1 MKNKQLVTY
10 IGIGI
15 VVYLLLRKKKTQ
27 AQARSGAGGGGGS
40 FFSPS
45 NLSNA
50 EKNKISAKVKKEV
63 DALNLTPIPDDWQS
77 DISQYQK
84 DIKNCSI

>member
-1 MKNKQLVTY
+1 MKNKELITY

-15 VVYLLLRKKKTQ
+15 VIYLLLRKKTIQ
-27 AQARSGAGGGGGS
+27 PTGRSGAGGGGGL
-40 FFSPS
+40 FSPN

-50 EKNKISAKVKKEV
+50 EKNKISARVKKDV
-63 DALNLTPIPDDWQS
+63 NALKLNPIADDWQN
-77 DISQYQK
+77 DISQYEK

>member
-1 MKNKQLVTY
+1 MKNKRIITY

-15 VVYLLLRKKKTQ
+15 IVYLLLRKKKTQ
-27 AQARSGAGGGGGS
+27 AQARSGAGGGGGL
-40 FFSPS
+40 FSPN

-50 EKNKISAKVKKEV
+50 EKSKISARVKKDV
-63 DALNLTPIPDDWQS
+63 DALNLTPITDDWQS
-77 DISQYQK
+77 DISQYEK

>member
-1 MKNKQLVTY
+1 MKNKQIITY

-15 VVYLLLRKKKTQ
+15 VIYLLLRKKTTQ
-27 AQARSGAGGGGGS
+27 TQARSSGGS
-40 FFSPS
+40 SGSIFSPN

-50 EKNKISAKVKKEV
+50 EKNKISARVKKDV
-63 DALNLTPIPDDWQS
+63 DALKLTPITDEWAN

-84 DIKNCSI
+84 DIKNCSV

>member
-1 MKNKQLVTY
+1 MKNKQIITY

-15 VVYLLLRKKKTQ
+15 VIYLLLRKKTTQ
-27 AQARSGAGGGGGS
+27 TQARSSGGGS
-40 FFSPS
+40 GSIFSPN

-50 EKNKISAKVKKEV
+50 EKNKISARVKKEV
-63 DALNLTPIPDDWQS
+63 DALKLTPITDEWAN

-84 DIKNCSI
+84 DIKNCTV